1 MLRELARQ
9 SGHSHCCCTC
19 MCLLAASIQA
29 EVRDLQERLAIE
41 KEAWEENYMK
51 KQVCVKYIFV
61 FILLLVHCLASV
73 CIGDCV
79 YVPVRAHVSVHVCV
93 LKSHCSSPQEATL
106 LAKERGL
113 RENLRLERDKVSL
126 T

>member
-1 MLRELARQ
+1 M
-9 SGHSHCCCTC
+9 
-19 MCLLAASIQA
+19 
-29 EVRDLQERLAIE
+29 RDLQERLAIE

-73 CIGDCV
+73 CIGDCFS
-79 YVPVRAHVSVHVCV
+79 VPVRAHVSVHVCV

-113 RENLRLERDKVSL
+113 RENLRLERDKVSGGGVGGWGGL
-126 T
+126 DLSTDEDGLPTVAN